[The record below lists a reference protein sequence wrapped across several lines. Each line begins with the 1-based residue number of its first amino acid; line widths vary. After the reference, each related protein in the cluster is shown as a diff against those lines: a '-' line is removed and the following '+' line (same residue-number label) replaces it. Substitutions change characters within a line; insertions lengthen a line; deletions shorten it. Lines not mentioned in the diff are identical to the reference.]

1 MKKTITR
8 GRDTS
13 LYKLYRLLQPHRVG
27 LLRRFGLKTGIRF
40 ARESKSGIPEIF
52 LLMVSGILEI
62 LLVEFDPGLLNPECS
77 SRISGMP
84 LTIGIGDP
92 RRGIQNPGLSWIPLH
107 GATRRCSHPRYPA
120 KLEFIDDLGS
130 VISNEDGFEIREIS
144 IR

>member
-1 MKKTITR
+1 
-8 GRDTS
+8 
-13 LYKLYRLLQPHRVG
+13 
-27 LLRRFGLKTGIRF
+27 
-40 ARESKSGIPEIF
+40 
-52 LLMVSGILEI
+52 
-62 LLVEFDPGLLNPECS
+62 
-77 SRISGMP
+77 MP

-120 KLEFIDDLGS
+120 KLEFIDDLDS

>member
-1 MKKTITR
+1 
-8 GRDTS
+8 
-13 LYKLYRLLQPHRVG
+13 
-27 LLRRFGLKTGIRF
+27 
-40 ARESKSGIPEIF
+40 
-52 LLMVSGILEI
+52 MVPGKLEI
-62 LLVEFDPGLLNPECS
+62 LLVEFDPGRWNPECS

-130 VISNEDGFEIREIS
+130 VISNEDGFEIKEIS